1 MACESPCASP
11 SLRWLLVVLKR
22 AEALQADIHTARV
35 HEPIELEQQA
45 RATSPVHLNSEEAEV
60 ARVAIVSATTN

>member
-1 MACESPCASP
+1 M
-11 SLRWLLVVLKR
+11 VLKR